1 MSSFFFVCYGLTLG
15 GNAMRKMFNWL
26 AVWLESMFPEYTEDL
41 PRVDNRHRSIV
52 YPEVP
57 DSALSIYRWYG
68 LYYEGNSRRPLPN
81 NCMFVLDSLSK
92 QPEWKRKGRKYFT
105 LEDWLNV
112 LYSSEPERI
121 FKERVC
127 YIETNHQ
134 LP

>member
-1 MSSFFFVCYGLTLG
+1 MSSFFFRMLWINPR
-15 GNAMRKMFNWL
+15 GNAMRKMFNWI
-26 AVWLESMFPEYTEDL
+26 ASWIERIFPEYTEDL
-41 PRVDNRHRSIV
+41 PRVDDRHRSIV

-57 DSALSIYRWYG
+57 DRALSVYRWHG
-68 LYYEGNSRRPLPN
+68 LYYEWNTRRPLPN

-92 QPEWKRKGRKYFT
+92 QPEWKREGRKYFT
-105 LEDWLNV
+105 LEDWFNV